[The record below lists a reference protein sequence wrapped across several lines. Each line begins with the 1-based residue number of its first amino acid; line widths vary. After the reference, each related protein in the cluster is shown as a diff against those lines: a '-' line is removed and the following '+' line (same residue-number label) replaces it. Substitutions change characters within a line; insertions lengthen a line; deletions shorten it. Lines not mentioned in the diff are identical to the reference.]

1 MKTIAILFL
10 RGGAASTAIQP
21 MEIFASTGVLWNLL
35 SGEKTTPHFKVTT
48 ASADGK
54 AVRTDSHLSITPECS
69 FEELEAP
76 DLVFVPAGGLEF
88 DVLARDGYDVDAVI
102 ARNPE
107 LLDWLPRWT
116 EAGSQVAAVC
126 SGVALLAA
134 SGLLDGKCA
143 TAHWG
148 LAKKYHQRFP
158 QIDWREEYLVTD
170 AGDIYCGGGLN
181 AAADLSLYLVEKFC
195 GREIASQTAKSLLIE
210 MPRTW
215 QNAFTHFSLRSSHDD
230 LPILRAQEWLQHH
243 YAEDIR
249 FDALAKDIGMSS
261 RNFARRFKQAT
272 GESPLNY
279 LHSLRIAIAKQLL
292 EVGSVTVQ
300 EIAERTG
307 YIDLIFFRN
316 LFKRH
321 TGVSP
326 NEYRKRFGA
335 GSHLAAAQ

>member
-1 MKTIAILFL
+1 MKSVAVLFL

-21 MEIFASTGVLWNLL
+21 MEIFASSGVLWNLL
-35 SGEKTTPHFKVTT
+35 SGEKETPHFQVTT
-48 ASADGK
+48 ASADGN

-69 FEELEAP
+69 FAELEAP

-88 DVLARDGYDVDAVI
+88 DDLLRDGYDIDAVI

-107 LLDWLPRWT
+107 VVDWLPRWA
-116 EAGSQVAAVC
+116 EAGSQVAAAC
-126 SGVALLAA
+126 SGVALPAA
-134 SGLLDGKCA
+134 AGLLDGKCA

-148 LAKKYHQRFP
+148 LADKYRERFP
-158 QIDWREEYLVTD
+158 EIDWREEYLVTD
-170 AGDIYCGGGLN
+170 AGDVYCGGGIN

-195 GREIASQTAKSLLIE
+195 GREIATRSAKALLIE

-230 LPILRAQEWLQHH
+230 EPILRAQEWLQHH
-243 YAEDIR
+243 YAEDVR
-249 FDALAKDIGMSS
+249 FDALATEVGMSS

-279 LHSLRIAIAKQLL
+279 LHSLRIAVAKQLL
-292 EVGSVTVQ
+292 EAGAVTVQ

-321 TGVSP
+321 TGLSP

-335 GSHLAAAQ
+335 GSQLAAAQ

>member
-1 MKTIAILFL
+1 MNSVAVLFL

-21 MEIFASTGVLWNLL
+21 MEIFASTGILWNLL
-35 SGEKTTPHFKVTT
+35 NDEIATPQFKVTT
-48 ASADGK
+48 ASADGE
-54 AVRTDSHLSITPECS
+54 AMRTDSHLSITPECS

-76 DLVFVPAGGLEF
+76 DLIFVPAGGLEF

-107 LLDWLPRWT
+107 VVDWLPRWAK
-116 EAGSQVAAVC
+116 AGSQVAGVC

-134 SGLLDGKCA
+134 AGLLDGKCA
-143 TAHWG
+143 TAHWA
-148 LAKKYHQRFP
+148 LAKQYRQRFP
-158 QIDWREEYLVTD
+158 DIDWREEYLVTD
-170 AGDIYCGGGLN
+170 AGDVYCGGGVN

-195 GREIASQTAKSLLIE
+195 GRGVAAQTAKSLLIE

-243 YAEDIR
+243 YAQDVR
-249 FDALAKDIGMSS
+249 FDALAKDVGMSS

-279 LHSLRIAIAKQLL
+279 LHSLRIAMAKQLL
-292 EVGSVTVQ
+292 EAGSVTVQ

-321 TGVSP
+321 TGLSP

-335 GSHLAAAQ
+335 GSQLAAAQ

>member
-1 MKTIAILFL
+1 MKSVAVLFL

-21 MEIFASTGVLWNLL
+21 MEIFVATGILWNLL
-35 SGEKTTPHFKVTT
+35 SGEEETPYFKVTT

-54 AVRTDSHLSITPECS
+54 PVRTDQHLSLSPECS
-69 FEELEAP
+69 FEDLEAP
-76 DLVFVPAGGLEF
+76 DLIFVPAGGLEF
-88 DVLARDGYDVDAVI
+88 EVLAKDGYDIDAVI

-107 LLDWLPRWT
+107 AVEWLPRWAK
-116 EAGSQVAAVC
+116 AGSQVAAVC
-126 SGVALLAA
+126 SGVALPAA
-134 SGLLDGKCA
+134 AGLLDGKCA

-148 LAKKYHQRFP
+148 LAEKYRQRFP
-158 QIDWREEYLVTD
+158 EIDWREEYLVTD
-170 AGDIYCGGGLN
+170 AGDIYCGGGIN

-195 GREIASQTAKSLLIE
+195 GREVAAQSAKSLLIE

-243 YAEDIR
+243 YAEDVR
-249 FDALAKDIGMSS
+249 FDALAKEVGMSS

-272 GESPLNY
+272 GDSPLNY
-279 LHSLRIAIAKQLL
+279 LHSLRIAMAKQLL
-292 EVGSVTVQ
+292 EGGSVTIQ

-335 GSHLAAAQ
+335 GSQLAAAQ